1 MARNP
6 VLHAKT
12 KHIECHH
19 HFVQKK
25 LITKE
30 IDVMHIPSF
39 QQEDILMKP

>member
-6 VLHAKT
+6 VFHAKT

-19 HFVQKK
+19 HLYKK
-25 LITKE
+25 ILITEK